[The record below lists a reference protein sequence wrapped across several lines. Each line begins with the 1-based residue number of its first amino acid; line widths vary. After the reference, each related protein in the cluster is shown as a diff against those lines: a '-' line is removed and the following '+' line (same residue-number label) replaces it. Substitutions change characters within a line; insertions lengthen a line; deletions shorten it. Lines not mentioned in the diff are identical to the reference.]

1 MSELFVRAKGKEV
14 NSFLKNA
21 AVRKCMD
28 DKEASEAFG
37 SGRILKARWVLTWK
51 NVAPDERQEALQDMS
66 ENKNTVVNADAT
78 KRAKARI
85 VLLGFQH
92 PSLLDRN
99 FKTSAPVIS
108 SLGKNL
114 IYTASTLHQWELQG
128 LDLATAFLQTMPT
141 EADDKLYTTGVPELC
156 EALQAPPGSVLR
168 ILRNIY
174 GSTTAPRGLWLSLNK
189 TLCELGGVPTLGERC
204 LWCWYS
210 KHRRDPNWSWTP
222 THRFDGRSCG

>member
-99 FKTSAPVIS
+99 
-108 SLGKNL
+108 
-114 IYTASTLHQWELQG
+114 
-128 LDLATAFLQTMPT
+128 
-141 EADDKLYTTGVPELC
+141 C
-156 EALQAPPGSVLR
+156 
-168 ILRNIY
+168 
-174 GSTTAPRGLWLSLNK
+174 
-189 TLCELGGVPTLGERC
+189 RC
-204 LWCWYS
+204 
-210 KHRRDPNWSWTP
+210 RVV
-222 THRFDGRSCG
+222 